1 VRRADRLFEIIQ
13 SMRRH
18 SLVRARDLS
27 AALEVSER
35 TIYRD
40 IQDLVASGVPIEGE
54 AGVGYVLKAGFD
66 LPPLMFKEQEI
77 EALVLGA
84 RIVESWADAE
94 LAKAASD
101 VIAKVQAV
109 VPDRLRD
116 YMANTALLA
125 PPHHYMEPVR
135 FDMAELRR
143 ALRNQLKV
151 HFRYTD
157 AQAEPSERTVR
168 PLCLAYFGPVWLLS
182 AWCELRDDFRTFRLD
197 RIEAFAVPGER
208 FRQEPGK
215 TLHDFLK
222 RDQAWTRSR
231 GAPNGNGRCD
241 PEGEGR
247 QGEREGRD
255 GARDRPNGRAE
266 RTG

>member
-1 VRRADRLFEIIQ
+1 VGESVRRADRLFEIIQ
-13 SMRRH
+13 SMRRQ

-84 RIVESWADAE
+84 RIVASWADPE
-94 LAKAASD
+94 LAAAASD

-109 VPDRLRD
+109 IPDRLRD

-125 PPHHYMEPVR
+125 PPHHYMEPIS
-135 FDMAELRR
+135 FDVAELRR

-151 HFRYTD
+151 RFSYRD
-157 AQAEPSERTVR
+157 AQAEASERTVR
-168 PLCLAYFGPVWLLS
+168 PLCLAYYGPVWLLS

-197 RIEAFAVPGER
+197 RIDAFAVTAER
-208 FRQEPGK
+208 FRQEPGR

-222 RDQAWTRSR
+222 RDQTWTRTR
-231 GAPNGNGRCD
+231 AM
-241 PEGEGR
+241 
-247 QGEREGRD
+247 
-255 GARDRPNGRAE
+255 PNGRAE
-266 RTG
+266 CASDGKCEVAPNGKIETLPNGKSE

>member
-1 VRRADRLFEIIQ
+1 MGPASWAGSDPSPIRLFRSRDRGEGSDPGEISVRRADRLFEIIQ

-18 SLVRARDLS
+18 RLVRARDLS

-109 VPDRLRD
+109 IPDRLRD

-125 PPHHYMEPVR
+125 PPHHYMEPVS
-135 FDMAELRR
+135 FDVAELRR

-151 HFRYTD
+151 RFNYRD
-157 AQAEPSERTVR
+157 AQAEELSGLSDRCAWPITAPSGCCRLGASCATTS
-168 PLCLAYFGPVWLLS
+168 ALS
-182 AWCELRDDFRTFRLD
+182 ASTASPISPFPATASATSPARPCTTF
-197 RIEAFAVPGER
+197 
-208 FRQEPGK
+208 
-215 TLHDFLK
+215 
-222 RDQAWTRSR
+222 
-231 GAPNGNGRCD
+231 
-241 PEGEGR
+241 
-247 QGEREGRD
+247 
-255 GARDRPNGRAE
+255 
-266 RTG
+266 